1 MTNYTNQTC
10 EFEIYG
16 VPLTVVFDVD
26 DGVIDVTEV
35 LAGGV
40 DIYVMLDSSV
50 FGAIYKKLKE
60 KKRDNEV

>member
-1 MTNYTNQTC
+1 MTNHTQDM
-10 EFEIYG
+10 EIYG